1 MEYKFRVAKSNN
13 NNNNVTAGRKLSLV
27 YAVKC
32 IIANL
37 NMNRVRFAQ
46 YDHIGYHLTSTFSN
60 IHK

>member
-1 MEYKFRVAKSNN
+1 MEYKFRVAKSNH

-37 NMNRVRFAQ
+37 NMNRVQ